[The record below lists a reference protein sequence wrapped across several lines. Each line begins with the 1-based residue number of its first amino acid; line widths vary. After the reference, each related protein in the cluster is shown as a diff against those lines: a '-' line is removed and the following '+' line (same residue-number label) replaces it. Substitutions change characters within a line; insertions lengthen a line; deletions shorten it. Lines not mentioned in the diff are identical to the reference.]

1 MRVKH
6 PFDIPNNPPDDLN
19 LQLGSPLYLEEIRMQ
34 IEKDFGIAGFLFS
47 GDNYTD
53 LASLLPELLL
63 AVENLRTQQNS
74 DWMKIVFRVDLTEKQ
89 YKFVQKMGG
98 DTHENMAKA
107 VLLREF
113 QKVHTRKQHSR
124 T

>member
-1 MRVKH
+1 MCVKH
-6 PFDIPNNPPDDLN
+6 PLDIHNNPPDDLN
-19 LQLGSPLYLEEIRMQ
+19 LQLGSPMYLEEIRMQ

-63 AVENLRTQQNS
+63 AVENLRTQRNS

>member
-1 MRVKH
+1 
-6 PFDIPNNPPDDLN
+6 
-19 LQLGSPLYLEEIRMQ
+19 MQ
-34 IEKDFGIAGFLFS
+34 IEKDFGISGFLFS
-47 GDNYTD
+47 GDDYTD
-53 LASLLPELLL
+53 LASLFPELLL
-63 AVENLRTQQNS
+63 VVENLRTHRNS
-74 DWMKIVFRVDLTEKQ
+74 DWMKIVYRVDLTEKQ

-113 QKVHTRKQHSR
+113 QKVQTRKQHSR